1 MYQNGGSERDSAA
14 ERMIANEIKILE
26 NRRMSDREI
35 ASVLEE
41 KEFRIK
47 KTRELTRYYSEK
59 EIRNLIISLEDIDL
73 KMKTTDID
81 SKNLLELF
89 ITNM

>member
-1 MYQNGGSERDSAA
+1 MKRIIYQV
-14 ERMIANEIKILE
+14 KILE

-47 KTRELTRYYSEK
+47 KTRELTKYYSEK

>member
-1 MYQNGGSERDSAA
+1 MR
-14 ERMIANEIKILE
+14 L
-26 NRRMSDREI
+26 
-35 ASVLEE
+35 

-47 KTRELTRYYSEK
+47 KTRELTKYYSEK